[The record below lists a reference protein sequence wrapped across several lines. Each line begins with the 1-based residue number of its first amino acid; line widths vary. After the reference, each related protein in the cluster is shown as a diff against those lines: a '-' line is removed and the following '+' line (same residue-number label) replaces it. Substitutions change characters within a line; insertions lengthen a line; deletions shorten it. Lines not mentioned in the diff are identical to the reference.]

1 MTDYQTYDNPLGSRY
16 ASREML
22 SNFSAETKFR
32 TWRRLWVALAEAEQ
46 ELGLPIST
54 EQIEALR
61 AYQDE
66 VNYEVAAARE
76 RQVRHDVM
84 AHIYAYGEQC
94 PSARGIIHLGATSAY
109 VTDNTDLL
117 QMRHGLHLLAAKL
130 RQLIADLAAFAAQYR
145 DLVTLGYTHFQPAQL
160 TTVGKRACL
169 WLQDLVMDYEALEH
183 CATGLKFRGVKGT
196 TGTQASFLELFEGDH
211 AKVKRLDALVTERMG
226 FREAFPVTGQ
236 TYPRKQDSQVIHVL
250 CEIAAS
256 AHKFSS
262 DLRLLQ
268 SVGEIEEPFEADQVG
283 SSAMAYK
290 RNPMRSERIAGL
302 SRYVMTTALNAPL
315 TEATQWFERTL
326 DDSSNRRLLIP
337 EAFLATDAVLRLYLN
352 VVRGLV
358 VNPTVI
364 ARRVAQELPFMATE
378 ALLMAGV
385 KLGGDRQL
393 LHERIR
399 VHSLAAAQA
408 VKEGQANDLMARV
421 AADPAFATIHGEL
434 PTLLR
439 PLRFVGRAPQQVD
452 DYLSETISPLLQQ
465 HEPVEP
471 VDAEV
476 HV

>member
-1 MTDYQTYDNPLGSRY
+1 MTDYQTYENPLGPRY

-22 SNFSAETKFR
+22 YNFSAEKKFR

-46 ELGLPIST
+46 ELGLPIT
-54 EQIEALR
+54 TAQIEALR

-66 VNYEVAAARE
+66 VNYEVAEARE

-94 PSARGIIHLGATSAY
+94 PAARGIIHLGATSAY

-117 QMRHGLHLLAAKL
+117 QIRDGLHLIGAKL
-130 RQLIADLAAFAAQYR
+130 RQLIAELSEFAAR
-145 DLVTLGYTHFQPAQL
+145 HKDLVTLGYTHFQPAQL

-183 CATGLKFRGVKGT
+183 CCAGLRFRGAKGT

-211 AKVKRLDALVTERMG
+211 AKVKQLDALVTERMG

-250 CEIAAS
+250 TEIAAS

-268 SVGEIEEPFEADQVG
+268 SVGEMEEPFETDQVG

-290 RNPMRSERIAGL
+290 RNPMRSERMAGL
-302 SRYVMTTALNAPL
+302 ARYVMTTALNAPL

-326 DDSSNRRLLIP
+326 DDSSNRRLLLP

-352 VVRGLV
+352 IVRGLV
-358 VNPTVI
+358 LNPAII
-364 ARRVAQELPFMATE
+364 ARRVEQELPFMATE

-385 KLGGDRQL
+385 KAGGDRQI

-399 VHSLAAAQA
+399 VHSMAAAQA
-408 VKEGQANDLMARV
+408 VKAGKPNDLMARV
-421 AADPAFATIHGEL
+421 ADDPAFTAVHDDL
-434 PTLLR
+434 PTLLAPR
-439 PLRFVGRAPQQVD
+439 RFVGRAPQQVD
-452 DYLSETISPLLQQ
+452 DYLTTTIYPLLQQ
-465 HEPVEP
+465 REQLEP

>member
-1 MTDYQTYDNPLGSRY
+1 MTDHQTYENPLGSRY

-22 SNFSAETKFR
+22 YNFSAEKKFR

-46 ELGLPIST
+46 ELGLPIT
-54 EQIEALR
+54 TAQIEALR
-61 AYQDE
+61 TYQDE
-66 VNYEVAAARE
+66 INYEVAEARE

-94 PSARGIIHLGATSAY
+94 PDARGIIHLGATSAY

-117 QMRHGLHLLAAKL
+117 QIRDGLQVLGAKL
-130 RQLIADLAAFAAQYR
+130 HQLIADLAAFAAR
-145 DLVTLGYTHFQPAQL
+145 HKDVVTLGYTHFQPAQL

-183 CATGLKFRGVKGT
+183 LAAGLKFRGVKGT

-226 FREAFPVTGQ
+226 FRDAFPVTGQ
-236 TYPRKQDSQVIHVL
+236 TYPRKQDSQVIHL
-250 CEIAAS
+250 LSEIAAS

-262 DLRLLQ
+262 DVRLLQ
-268 SVGEIEEPFEADQVG
+268 SLGEMEEPFETDQVG

-290 RNPMRSERIAGL
+290 RNPMRSERMAGL
-302 SRYVMTTALNAPL
+302 ARYIMTTALNAPL

-358 VNPTVI
+358 VHPAVI
-364 ARRVAQELPFMATE
+364 ARRVEQELPFMATE

-385 KLGGDRQL
+385 KAGGDRQA

-399 VHSLAAAQA
+399 IHSMAAAQA
-408 VKEGQANDLMARV
+408 VKQGQPNDLMARV
-421 AADPAFATIHGEL
+421 ADDPAFAAVRTDL
-434 PTLLR
+434 SALLA
-439 PLRFVGRAPQQVD
+439 PKRFVGRAPEQVD
-452 DYLSETISPLLQQ
+452 DYLSTTIYPLLQRRQ
-465 HEPVEP
+465 HLEP